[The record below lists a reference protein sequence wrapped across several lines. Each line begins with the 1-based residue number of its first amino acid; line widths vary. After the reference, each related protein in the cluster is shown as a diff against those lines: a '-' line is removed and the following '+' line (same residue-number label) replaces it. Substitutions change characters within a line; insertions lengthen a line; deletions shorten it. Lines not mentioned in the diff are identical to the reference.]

1 MLYSSCMV
9 GGNMYINL
17 YVSICAFLIS
27 FFLLINF
34 FSKKRYDNKET
45 KIFSYMLI
53 FNFINTIFTLSIVFI
68 EKTNIINIIFLKILN
83 KLNNVIQ
90 LGWIWLLFLYMLYM
104 LCNNKEKKYNLIK
117 IITVIINILLGILIF
132 ILPTSFYNNIYL
144 NGLSETFS
152 YIIYFVYL
160 LVIIILTIKN
170 IKNMSN
176 KKNIIVFTISLLLML
191 IALIIKKIN
200 PELLIISSIFTY
212 INLIINSTEDPDSR
226 LLLELQKEKE
236 KNEKLNNIK
245 IDFLT
250 NMNHEF
256 RTSLNTIVGFSEC
269 IKQEDSID
277 ACKNDADDI
286 ITSSQN
292 LLEII
297 NDVLDISKLETN
309 NMKITEED
317 YKPLEIFENVISLLK
332 PKLSEKEIEI
342 KTNFN
347 ENIPYMLFGDSNKVK
362 QIITNILMN
371 SIKYTE
377 DGSINF
383 EVNCTSEKDKC
394 NLVISI
400 ENTGKAIKKENKS
413 SNNLK
418 EFNKNIV
425 EQSELEFSIAKKFA
439 DMLGGKIV
447 LDEKN
452 MDKTKVTIYLNQKIK
467 MQGVPLIAEISK
479 LEESIKPQQEDYSDK
494 KVLIVDDN
502 KMNLKVAT
510 RLLKNYNIITT
521 EVLNGDEAI
530 SKIKN
535 NEKYN
540 LIFLDDIMPQKNG
553 KETLNEFKKIKG
565 FDIPV
570 IVLTANVLEGMKEKY
585 IEEGFDDY
593 LAKPINKEE
602 LKKILNKF
610 LIDRKSDIEDT
621 ILFSPNSK
629 FEPLSKELLEEVELV
644 NDIEIDKNIEQI
656 EEKIEEKKQLN
667 YKNKKFLIENNID
680 VDAAEKLLGEMS
692 TYDDAL
698 ADFIKEADSKYNLLQ
713 GYMKIDK
720 LEKCYNIFRTIK
732 TDTRYLGFIELNSI
746 FSNLEKAI
754 KENDIDYVKNNIKTS
769 LKVFKKYI
777 EISKEYLGK

>member
-1 MLYSSCMV
+1 
-9 GGNMYINL
+9 MYINL
-17 YVSICAFLIS
+17 YVSICALLIS

-160 LVIIILTIKN
+160 LFIIILT

-191 IALIIKKIN
+191 TALIIKKIN

-362 QIITNILMN
+362 RIITNILMN
-371 SIKYTE
+371 SIKHTE

-383 EVNCTSEKDKC
+383 EVNCTSEKGKC

-400 ENTGKAIKKENKS
+400 ENTGKTIKKENKL

-425 EQSELEFSIAKKFA
+425 EQSELEFSIAKKFV

-452 MDKTKVTIYLNQKIK
+452 MNKTKVTIYLNQKIK

-521 EVLNGDEAI
+521 EVLNGYEAI
-530 SKIKN
+530 NKIKN
-535 NEKYN
+535 NEKYD
-540 LIFLDDIMPQKNG
+540 LIFLDDKMPQKNG

-644 NDIEIDKNIEQI
+644 NDIEIDNDIEQI

>member
-1 MLYSSCMV
+1 
-9 GGNMYINL
+9 MYINL
-17 YVSICAFLIS
+17 YVSICALLIS

-104 LCNNKEKKYNLIK
+104 LCNNKEKKYNFIK

-132 ILPTSFYNNIYL
+132 IFPISFYNNIYL

-160 LVIIILTIKN
+160 LFIIILT

-191 IALIIKKIN
+191 TALIIKKIN

-297 NDVLDISKLETN
+297 NDVLDISKIETN

-400 ENTGKAIKKENKS
+400 ENTGKTIKKENKS

-425 EQSELEFSIAKKFA
+425 EQSELEFSIAKKFV

-452 MDKTKVTIYLNQKIK
+452 MNKTKVTIYLNQKIK

-521 EVLNGDEAI
+521 EVLNGYEAI
-530 SKIKN
+530 NKIKN
-535 NEKYN
+535 NEKYD
-540 LIFLDDIMPQKNG
+540 LIFLDDKMPQKNG

-644 NDIEIDKNIEQI
+644 NDIEIDNDIEQI

>member
-1 MLYSSCMV
+1 
-9 GGNMYINL
+9 MYINL
-17 YVSICAFLIS
+17 YVSICALLIS

-104 LCNNKEKKYNLIK
+104 LCNNKEKKYNLMK

-191 IALIIKKIN
+191 TAFIIKKIN

-425 EQSELEFSIAKKFA
+425 EQSELEFSIAKKFV

-452 MDKTKVTIYLNQKIK
+452 MNKTKVTIYLNQKIK

-521 EVLNGDEAI
+521 EVLNGYEAI
-530 SKIKN
+530 NKIKN
-535 NEKYN
+535 NEKYD
-540 LIFLDDIMPQKNG
+540 LIFLDDKMPQKNG
-553 KETLNEFKKIKG
+553 KETINEFKKIKG

-602 LKKILNKF
+602 LKKILDKF
-610 LIDRKSDIEDT
+610 LIDKKSDIEDT

-644 NDIEIDKNIEQI
+644 NDIEIDNDIEQI

-746 FSNLEKAI
+746 FSNFEKAI

>member
-1 MLYSSCMV
+1 
-9 GGNMYINL
+9 MYINL
-17 YVSICAFLIS
+17 YVSICALLIS

-191 IALIIKKIN
+191 TALIIKKIN

-236 KNEKLNNIK
+236 KNENLNNIK

-250 NMNHEF
+250 NMNYEF

-317 YKPLEIFENVISLLK
+317 YKPLEIFENVISSLK

-371 SIKYTE
+371 SIKHTE

-400 ENTGKAIKKENKS
+400 ENTGKTIKKENKS

-425 EQSELEFSIAKKFA
+425 EQSELEFLIAKKFV

-452 MDKTKVTIYLNQKIK
+452 INKTKVTIYLNQKIK

-521 EVLNGDEAI
+521 EVLNGYEAI
-530 SKIKN
+530 NKIKN
-535 NEKYN
+535 NEKYD
-540 LIFLDDIMPQKNG
+540 LIFLDDIMPKKNG
-553 KETLNEFKKIKG
+553 KETLNELKKIKG

-644 NDIEIDKNIEQI
+644 NDIEIDNDIEQI

>member
-1 MLYSSCMV
+1 
-9 GGNMYINL
+9 MYINL
-17 YVSICAFLIS
+17 YVSICALLIS

-132 ILPTSFYNNIYL
+132 ILSTSFYNNIYL

-170 IKNMSN
+170 IKNISN

-191 IALIIKKIN
+191 TAFIIKKIN

-362 QIITNILMN
+362 RIITNILMN
-371 SIKYTE
+371 SIKHTE

-383 EVNCTSEKDKC
+383 EVNCTSEKGKC

-400 ENTGKAIKKENKS
+400 ENTGKTIKKENKS

-425 EQSELEFSIAKKFA
+425 EQSELEFLIAKKFV

-452 MDKTKVTIYLNQKIK
+452 INKTKVTIYLNQKIK

-521 EVLNGDEAI
+521 EVLNGYEAI
-530 SKIKN
+530 NKIKN
-535 NEKYN
+535 NEKYD
-540 LIFLDDIMPQKNG
+540 LIFLDDIMPKKNG
-553 KETLNEFKKIKG
+553 KETLNELKKIKG

-629 FEPLSKELLEEVELV
+629 FEQLSKELLEEVELV
-644 NDIEIDKNIEQI
+644 NDIEIDNDIEQI

-698 ADFIKEADSKYNLLQ
+698 TDFIKEADSKYNLLQ

>member
-1 MLYSSCMV
+1 
-9 GGNMYINL
+9 MYINL
-17 YVSICAFLIS
+17 YVSICALLIS

-45 KIFSYMLI
+45 KIFLYMLI
-53 FNFINTIFTLSIVFI
+53 FNFINTIFTLGIVFI

-144 NGLSETFS
+144 NGLFETFS

-191 IALIIKKIN
+191 TAFIIKKIN

-317 YKPLEIFENVISLLK
+317 YKPLEIFENVISSLK

-371 SIKYTE
+371 SIKHTE

-400 ENTGKAIKKENKS
+400 ENTGKTIKKENKS

-425 EQSELEFSIAKKFA
+425 EQSELEFLIAKKFV

-452 MDKTKVTIYLNQKIK
+452 INKTKVTIYLNQKIK

-521 EVLNGDEAI
+521 EVLNGYEAI
-530 SKIKN
+530 NKIKN
-535 NEKYN
+535 NEKYD
-540 LIFLDDIMPQKNG
+540 LIFLDDIMPKKNG
-553 KETLNEFKKIKG
+553 KETLNELKKIKG

-570 IVLTANVLEGMKEKY
+570 IVL
-585 IEEGFDDY
+585 
-593 LAKPINKEE
+593 
-602 LKKILNKF
+602 
-610 LIDRKSDIEDT
+610 
-621 ILFSPNSK
+621 
-629 FEPLSKELLEEVELV
+629 
-644 NDIEIDKNIEQI
+644 
-656 EEKIEEKKQLN
+656 
-667 YKNKKFLIENNID
+667 
-680 VDAAEKLLGEMS
+680 
-692 TYDDAL
+692 
-698 ADFIKEADSKYNLLQ
+698 
-713 GYMKIDK
+713 
-720 LEKCYNIFRTIK
+720 
-732 TDTRYLGFIELNSI
+732 
-746 FSNLEKAI
+746 
-754 KENDIDYVKNNIKTS
+754 
-769 LKVFKKYI
+769 
-777 EISKEYLGK
+777 

>member
-1 MLYSSCMV
+1 M
-9 GGNMYINL
+9 
-17 YVSICAFLIS
+17 
-27 FFLLINF
+27 
-34 FSKKRYDNKET
+34 
-45 KIFSYMLI
+45 
-53 FNFINTIFTLSIVFI
+53 
-68 EKTNIINIIFLKILN
+68 
-83 KLNNVIQ
+83 
-90 LGWIWLLFLYMLYM
+90 
-104 LCNNKEKKYNLIK
+104 
-117 IITVIINILLGILIF
+117 
-132 ILPTSFYNNIYL
+132 
-144 NGLSETFS
+144 
-152 YIIYFVYL
+152 
-160 LVIIILTIKN
+160 
-170 IKNMSN
+170 
-176 KKNIIVFTISLLLML
+176 
-191 IALIIKKIN
+191 
-200 PELLIISSIFTY
+200 
-212 INLIINSTEDPDSR
+212 
-226 LLLELQKEKE
+226 LLELQKEKE
-236 KNEKLNNIK
+236 KNENLNNIK

-250 NMNHEF
+250 NMNYEF

-317 YKPLEIFENVISLLK
+317 YKPLEIFENVISSLK

-371 SIKYTE
+371 SIKHTE

-400 ENTGKAIKKENKS
+400 ENTGKTIKKENKS

-425 EQSELEFSIAKKFA
+425 EQSELEFLIAKKFV

-452 MDKTKVTIYLNQKIK
+452 INKTKVTIYLNQKIK

-521 EVLNGDEAI
+521 EVLNGYEAI
-530 SKIKN
+530 NKIKN
-535 NEKYN
+535 NEKYD
-540 LIFLDDIMPQKNG
+540 LIFLDDIMPKKNG
-553 KETLNEFKKIKG
+553 KETLNE
-565 FDIPV
+565 
-570 IVLTANVLEGMKEKY
+570 
-585 IEEGFDDY
+585 
-593 LAKPINKEE
+593 
-602 LKKILNKF
+602 LKKSKD
-610 LIDRKSDIEDT
+610 LIY
-621 ILFSPNSK
+621 
-629 FEPLSKELLEEVELV
+629 
-644 NDIEIDKNIEQI
+644 Q
-656 EEKIEEKKQLN
+656 
-667 YKNKKFLIENNID
+667 
-680 VDAAEKLLGEMS
+680 
-692 TYDDAL
+692 
-698 ADFIKEADSKYNLLQ
+698 
-713 GYMKIDK
+713 
-720 LEKCYNIFRTIK
+720 
-732 TDTRYLGFIELNSI
+732 
-746 FSNLEKAI
+746 
-754 KENDIDYVKNNIKTS
+754 S
-769 LKVFKKYI
+769 LY
-777 EISKEYLGK
+777 

>member
-1 MLYSSCMV
+1 
-9 GGNMYINL
+9 MYINL
-17 YVSICAFLIS
+17 YVSICALLIS

-53 FNFINTIFTLSIVFI
+53 FNFINTIFTLGIVFI

-176 KKNIIVFTISLLLML
+176 KKNIIVFIISLLLML
-191 IALIIKKIN
+191 TALIIKKIN

-292 LLEII
+292 LFEII

-371 SIKYTE
+371 SIKHTE

-400 ENTGKAIKKENKS
+400 ENTGKTIKKENKS

-447 LDEKN
+447 LNEKN
-452 MDKTKVTIYLNQKIK
+452 INKTKVTIYLNQKIK

-521 EVLNGDEAI
+521 EVLNGYEAI
-530 SKIKN
+530 NKIKN
-535 NEKYN
+535 NEKYD
-540 LIFLDDIMPQKNG
+540 LIFLDDIMPKKNG
-553 KETLNEFKKIKG
+553 KETLNELKKIKG

-644 NDIEIDKNIEQI
+644 NDIEIDNDIEQI

>member
-1 MLYSSCMV
+1 
-9 GGNMYINL
+9 MYINL
-17 YVSICAFLIS
+17 YVSICALLIS

-34 FSKKRYDNKET
+34 FPKKRYDNKET

-53 FNFINTIFTLSIVFI
+53 FNFINTIFTLGIVFI

-117 IITVIINILLGILIF
+117 IITIIINILLGILIF

-191 IALIIKKIN
+191 TALIIKKIN

-362 QIITNILMN
+362 RIITNILMN
-371 SIKYTE
+371 SIKHTE

-383 EVNCTSEKDKC
+383 EVNCTSEKGKC

-400 ENTGKAIKKENKS
+400 ENTGKTIKKENKL

-425 EQSELEFSIAKKFA
+425 EQSELEFSIAKKFV

-452 MDKTKVTIYLNQKIK
+452 MNKTKVTIYLNQKIK

-521 EVLNGDEAI
+521 EVLNGYEAI
-530 SKIKN
+530 NKIKN
-535 NEKYN
+535 NEKYD
-540 LIFLDDIMPQKNG
+540 LIFLDDKMPQKNG

-602 LKKILNKF
+602 LKKILDKF
-610 LIDRKSDIEDT
+610 LIDKKSDIEDT

-644 NDIEIDKNIEQI
+644 NDIEIDNNIEQI

>member
-1 MLYSSCMV
+1 
-9 GGNMYINL
+9 MYINL
-17 YVSICAFLIS
+17 YVSICALLIS

-83 KLNNVIQ
+83 KLNNIIQ

-152 YIIYFVYL
+152 YIIYFAYL

-191 IALIIKKIN
+191 TALIIKKIN

-425 EQSELEFSIAKKFA
+425 EQSELEFSIAKKFV

-452 MDKTKVTIYLNQKIK
+452 MNKTKVTIYLNQKIK

-521 EVLNGDEAI
+521 EVLNGYEAI
-530 SKIKN
+530 NKIKN
-535 NEKYN
+535 NEKYD
-540 LIFLDDIMPQKNG
+540 LIFLDDKMPQKNG

-602 LKKILNKF
+602 LKKILDKF
-610 LIDRKSDIEDT
+610 LIDKKSDIEDT

-644 NDIEIDKNIEQI
+644 NDIEIDNDIEQI

-746 FSNLEKAI
+746 FLNLEKAI

>member
-1 MLYSSCMV
+1 
-9 GGNMYINL
+9 MYINL
-17 YVSICAFLIS
+17 YVSICALLIS

-34 FSKKRYDNKET
+34 FSKKRYDNEET

-53 FNFINTIFTLSIVFI
+53 FNFINTIFTLGIVFI

-152 YIIYFVYL
+152 YIIYFVCL

-191 IALIIKKIN
+191 TALIIKKIN

-250 NMNHEF
+250 NMNYEF

-317 YKPLEIFENVISLLK
+317 YKPLEIFENVISSLK

-371 SIKYTE
+371 SIKHTE

-400 ENTGKAIKKENKS
+400 ENTGKTIKKENKS

-425 EQSELEFSIAKKFA
+425 EQSELEFLIAKKFV

-452 MDKTKVTIYLNQKIK
+452 INKTKVTIYLNQKIK

-521 EVLNGDEAI
+521 EVLNGYEAI
-530 SKIKN
+530 NKIKN
-535 NEKYN
+535 NEKYD
-540 LIFLDDIMPQKNG
+540 LIFLDDIMPKKNG
-553 KETLNEFKKIKG
+553 KETLNELKKIKG

-629 FEPLSKELLEEVELV
+629 FEQLSKELLEEVELV
-644 NDIEIDKNIEQI
+644 NDIEIDNDIEQI

-698 ADFIKEADSKYNLLQ
+698 DDFIKEADSKYNLLQ

>member
-1 MLYSSCMV
+1 
-9 GGNMYINL
+9 MYINL
-17 YVSICAFLIS
+17 YVSICALLIS

-83 KLNNVIQ
+83 KLNNIIQ

-104 LCNNKEKKYNLIK
+104 LCNNKEIKYNLMK

-160 LVIIILTIKN
+160 LFIIILTIKN

-362 QIITNILMN
+362 QIINNILMN
-371 SIKYTE
+371 SIKHTE

-400 ENTGKAIKKENKS
+400 ENTGKTIKKENKS

-521 EVLNGDEAI
+521 EVLNGYEAI
-530 SKIKN
+530 NKIKN
-535 NEKYN
+535 NEKYD
-540 LIFLDDIMPQKNG
+540 LIFLDDKMPQKNG

-602 LKKILNKF
+602 LKKILDKF
-610 LIDRKSDIEDT
+610 LIDKKSDIEDT

-644 NDIEIDKNIEQI
+644 NDIEIDNDIEQI

>member
-1 MLYSSCMV
+1 
-9 GGNMYINL
+9 MYINL
-17 YVSICAFLIS
+17 YVSICALLIS

-34 FSKKRYDNKET
+34 FSKKRYDNEET

-53 FNFINTIFTLSIVFI
+53 FNFINTIFTLGIVFI

-152 YIIYFVYL
+152 YIIYFVCL

-191 IALIIKKIN
+191 TALIIKKIN

-212 INLIINSTEDPDSR
+212 INLIINSIEDPDSR

-250 NMNHEF
+250 NMNYEF

-317 YKPLEIFENVISLLK
+317 YKPLEIFENVISSLK

-371 SIKYTE
+371 SIKHTE

-400 ENTGKAIKKENKS
+400 ENTGKTIKKENKS

-425 EQSELEFSIAKKFA
+425 EQSELEFLIAKKFV

-452 MDKTKVTIYLNQKIK
+452 INKTKVTIYLNQKIK

-521 EVLNGDEAI
+521 EVLNGYEAI
-530 SKIKN
+530 NKIKN
-535 NEKYN
+535 NEKYD
-540 LIFLDDIMPQKNG
+540 LIFLDDIMPKKNG
-553 KETLNEFKKIKG
+553 KETLNELKKIKG

-644 NDIEIDKNIEQI
+644 NDIEIDNDIEQI

>member
-1 MLYSSCMV
+1 M
-9 GGNMYINL
+9 
-17 YVSICAFLIS
+17 
-27 FFLLINF
+27 
-34 FSKKRYDNKET
+34 KRR
-45 KIFSYMLI
+45 
-53 FNFINTIFTLSIVFI
+53 V
-68 EKTNIINIIFLKILN
+68 
-83 KLNNVIQ
+83 
-90 LGWIWLLFLYMLYM
+90 
-104 LCNNKEKKYNLIK
+104 
-117 IITVIINILLGILIF
+117 
-132 ILPTSFYNNIYL
+132 
-144 NGLSETFS
+144 
-152 YIIYFVYL
+152 
-160 LVIIILTIKN
+160 
-170 IKNMSN
+170 
-176 KKNIIVFTISLLLML
+176 
-191 IALIIKKIN
+191 
-200 PELLIISSIFTY
+200 
-212 INLIINSTEDPDSR
+212 
-226 LLLELQKEKE
+226 
-236 KNEKLNNIK
+236 
-245 IDFLT
+245 
-250 NMNHEF
+250 
-256 RTSLNTIVGFSEC
+256 
-269 IKQEDSID
+269 
-277 ACKNDADDI
+277 
-286 ITSSQN
+286 
-292 LLEII
+292 
-297 NDVLDISKLETN
+297 
-309 NMKITEED
+309 
-317 YKPLEIFENVISLLK
+317 
-332 PKLSEKEIEI
+332 
-342 KTNFN
+342 
-347 ENIPYMLFGDSNKVK
+347 
-362 QIITNILMN
+362 
-371 SIKYTE
+371 
-377 DGSINF
+377 
-383 EVNCTSEKDKC
+383 
-394 NLVISI
+394 
-400 ENTGKAIKKENKS
+400 TGKTIKKENKS

-425 EQSELEFSIAKKFA
+425 EQSELEFLIAKKFV

-452 MDKTKVTIYLNQKIK
+452 INKTKVTIYLNQKIK

-521 EVLNGDEAI
+521 EVLNGYEAI
-530 SKIKN
+530 NKIKN
-535 NEKYN
+535 NEKYD
-540 LIFLDDIMPQKNG
+540 LIFL
-553 KETLNEFKKIKG
+553 
-565 FDIPV
+565 
-570 IVLTANVLEGMKEKY
+570 NVLVGMKEKY

-644 NDIEIDKNIEQI
+644 NDIEIDNDIEQI

-698 ADFIKEADSKYNLLQ
+698 TDFIKEADSKYNLLQ

>member
-1 MLYSSCMV
+1 
-9 GGNMYINL
+9 MYINL
-17 YVSICAFLIS
+17 YVSICALLIS

-191 IALIIKKIN
+191 TALIIKKIN

-362 QIITNILMN
+362 RIITNILMN
-371 SIKYTE
+371 SIKHTE

-383 EVNCTSEKDKC
+383 EVNCTSEKGKC

-400 ENTGKAIKKENKS
+400 ENTGKTIKKENKS

-425 EQSELEFSIAKKFA
+425 EQSELEFSIAKKFV

-452 MDKTKVTIYLNQKIK
+452 INKTKVTIYLNQKIK

-521 EVLNGDEAI
+521 EVLNGYEAI
-530 SKIKN
+530 NKIKN
-535 NEKYN
+535 NEKYD
-540 LIFLDDIMPQKNG
+540 LIFLDDIMPKKNG
-553 KETLNEFKKIKG
+553 KETLNELKKIKG

-629 FEPLSKELLEEVELV
+629 FEQLSKELLEEVELV
-644 NDIEIDKNIEQI
+644 NDIEIDNDIEQI

-698 ADFIKEADSKYNLLQ
+698 TDFIKEADSKYNLLQ

>member
-1 MLYSSCMV
+1 
-9 GGNMYINL
+9 MYINL

-521 EVLNGDEAI
+521 EVLNGYEAI
-530 SKIKN
+530 NKIKN

>member
-1 MLYSSCMV
+1 
-9 GGNMYINL
+9 MYINL
-17 YVSICAFLIS
+17 YVSICALLIS

-83 KLNNVIQ
+83 KLNNIIQ

-176 KKNIIVFTISLLLML
+176 KKNVIVFTISLLLML
-191 IALIIKKIN
+191 TAFIIKKIN

-371 SIKYTE
+371 SIKHTE

-400 ENTGKAIKKENKS
+400 ENTGKTIKKENKS

-425 EQSELEFSIAKKFA
+425 EQSELEFSIAKKFV

-452 MDKTKVTIYLNQKIK
+452 MNKTKVTIYLNQKIK

-502 KMNLKVAT
+502 KMNLKVTT

-521 EVLNGDEAI
+521 EVLNGYEAI
-530 SKIKN
+530 NKIKN
-535 NEKYN
+535 NEKYD
-540 LIFLDDIMPQKNG
+540 LIFLDDKMPQKNG

-565 FDIPV
+565 FDIPA

-602 LKKILNKF
+602 LKKILDKF
-610 LIDRKSDIEDT
+610 LIDKKSDIEDT

>member
-1 MLYSSCMV
+1 
-9 GGNMYINL
+9 MYINL
-17 YVSICAFLIS
+17 YVSICALLIS

-83 KLNNVIQ
+83 KLNNIIQ

-104 LCNNKEKKYNLIK
+104 LCNNKEKKYNLMK

-160 LVIIILTIKN
+160 LFIIILTIKN

-191 IALIIKKIN
+191 TALIIKKIN

-297 NDVLDISKLETN
+297 NDVLDISKIETN

-400 ENTGKAIKKENKS
+400 ENTGKTIKKENKS

-425 EQSELEFSIAKKFA
+425 EQSELEFSIAKKFV

-452 MDKTKVTIYLNQKIK
+452 MNKTKVTIYLNQKIK

-521 EVLNGDEAI
+521 EVLNGYEAI
-530 SKIKN
+530 NKIKN
-535 NEKYN
+535 NEKYD
-540 LIFLDDIMPQKNG
+540 LIFLDDKMPQKNG

-644 NDIEIDKNIEQI
+644 NDIEIDNDIEQI

>member
-1 MLYSSCMV
+1 
-9 GGNMYINL
+9 MYINL

-53 FNFINTIFTLSIVFI
+53 FNFINTIFTLGIVFI

-347 ENIPYMLFGDSNKVK
+347 ENIPYMLLGDSNKVK
-362 QIITNILMN
+362 RIITNILMN
-371 SIKYTE
+371 SIKHTE

-383 EVNCTSEKDKC
+383 EVNCTSEKGKC

-400 ENTGKAIKKENKS
+400 ENTGKTIKKENKS

-425 EQSELEFSIAKKFA
+425 EQSELEFSIAKKFV

-452 MDKTKVTIYLNQKIK
+452 INKTKVTIYLNQKIK

-521 EVLNGDEAI
+521 EVLNGYEAI
-530 SKIKN
+530 NKIKN
-535 NEKYN
+535 NEKYD
-540 LIFLDDIMPQKNG
+540 LIFLDDIMPKKNG
-553 KETLNEFKKIKG
+553 KETLNELKKIKG

-644 NDIEIDKNIEQI
+644 NDIEIDNDIEQI

-698 ADFIKEADSKYNLLQ
+698 TDFIKEADSKYNLLQ

>member
-1 MLYSSCMV
+1 
-9 GGNMYINL
+9 MYINL

-383 EVNCTSEKDKC
+383 EVNCTSEKGKC

-400 ENTGKAIKKENKS
+400 ENTGKTIKKENKS

-425 EQSELEFSIAKKFA
+425 EQSELEFSIAKKFV

-452 MDKTKVTIYLNQKIK
+452 INKTKVTIYLNQKIK

-521 EVLNGDEAI
+521 EVLNGYEAI
-530 SKIKN
+530 NKIKN
-535 NEKYN
+535 NEKYD
-540 LIFLDDIMPQKNG
+540 LIFLDDIMPKKNG
-553 KETLNEFKKIKG
+553 KETLNELKKIKG

-629 FEPLSKELLEEVELV
+629 FEQLSKELLEEVELV
-644 NDIEIDKNIEQI
+644 NDIEIDNDIEQI

-698 ADFIKEADSKYNLLQ
+698 TDFIKEADSKYNLLQ

>member
-1 MLYSSCMV
+1 
-9 GGNMYINL
+9 MYINL

-27 FFLLINF
+27 FFLLLNF

>member
-1 MLYSSCMV
+1 
-9 GGNMYINL
+9 MYINL
-17 YVSICAFLIS
+17 YVSICALLIS

-53 FNFINTIFTLSIVFI
+53 FNFINTIFTLGIVFI
-68 EKTNIINIIFLKILN
+68 EKINIINIIFLKILN

-132 ILPTSFYNNIYL
+132 ILPISFYNNIYL

-160 LVIIILTIKN
+160 LFIIILTIKN

-191 IALIIKKIN
+191 TALIIKKIN

-250 NMNHEF
+250 NMNYEF

-317 YKPLEIFENVISLLK
+317 YKPLEIFENVISSLK

-371 SIKYTE
+371 SIKHTE

-400 ENTGKAIKKENKS
+400 ENTGKTIKKENKS

-425 EQSELEFSIAKKFA
+425 EQSELEFLIAKKFV

-452 MDKTKVTIYLNQKIK
+452 INKTKVTIYLNQKIK

-521 EVLNGDEAI
+521 EVLNGYEAI
-530 SKIKN
+530 NKIKN
-535 NEKYN
+535 NEKYD
-540 LIFLDDIMPQKNG
+540 LIFLDDIMPKKNG
-553 KETLNEFKKIKG
+553 KETLNELKKIKG

-644 NDIEIDKNIEQI
+644 NDIEIDNDIEQI

>member
-1 MLYSSCMV
+1 
-9 GGNMYINL
+9 MYINL
-17 YVSICAFLIS
+17 YVSICALLIS

-132 ILPTSFYNNIYL
+132 ILSTSFYNNIYL

-170 IKNMSN
+170 IKNISN

-191 IALIIKKIN
+191 TAFIIKKIN

-317 YKPLEIFENVISLLK
+317 YKPLEIFENVISSLK

-362 QIITNILMN
+362 RIITNILMN
-371 SIKYTE
+371 SIKHTE

-383 EVNCTSEKDKC
+383 EVNCTSEKGKC

-400 ENTGKAIKKENKS
+400 ENIGKTIKKENKS

-418 EFNKNIV
+418 VFNKNIV
-425 EQSELEFSIAKKFA
+425 EQSELEFLIAKKFV

-452 MDKTKVTIYLNQKIK
+452 INKTKVTIYLNQKIK

-521 EVLNGDEAI
+521 EVLNSYEAI
-530 SKIKN
+530 NKIKN
-535 NEKYN
+535 NEKYD
-540 LIFLDDIMPQKNG
+540 LIFLDDIMPKKNG
-553 KETLNEFKKIKG
+553 KETLNELKKIKG

-644 NDIEIDKNIEQI
+644 NDIEIDNDIEQI

>member
-1 MLYSSCMV
+1 
-9 GGNMYINL
+9 MYINL
-17 YVSICAFLIS
+17 YVSICALLIS

-104 LCNNKEKKYNLIK
+104 LCNNKEKKYNFIK

-132 ILPTSFYNNIYL
+132 IFPISFYNNIYL

-160 LVIIILTIKN
+160 LFIIILT

-191 IALIIKKIN
+191 TAFIIKKIN

-371 SIKYTE
+371 SIKHTE

-425 EQSELEFSIAKKFA
+425 EQSELEFSIAKKFV

-452 MDKTKVTIYLNQKIK
+452 MNKTKVTIYLNQKIK

-521 EVLNGDEAI
+521 EVLNGYEAI
-530 SKIKN
+530 NKIKN
-535 NEKYN
+535 NEKYD
-540 LIFLDDIMPQKNG
+540 LIFLDDKMPQKNG

-644 NDIEIDKNIEQI
+644 NDIEIDNDIEQI

>member
-1 MLYSSCMV
+1 
-9 GGNMYINL
+9 MYINL
-17 YVSICAFLIS
+17 YVSICALLIS

-34 FSKKRYDNKET
+34 FSKKRYDNEET

-53 FNFINTIFTLSIVFI
+53 FNFINTIFTLGIVFI

-152 YIIYFVYL
+152 YIIYFVCL

-191 IALIIKKIN
+191 TALIIKKIN

-236 KNEKLNNIK
+236 KTEKLNNIK

-250 NMNHEF
+250 NMNYEF

-317 YKPLEIFENVISLLK
+317 YKPLEIFENVISSLK

-371 SIKYTE
+371 SIKHTE

-400 ENTGKAIKKENKS
+400 ENTGKTIKKENKS

-425 EQSELEFSIAKKFA
+425 EQSELEFLIAKKFV

-452 MDKTKVTIYLNQKIK
+452 INKTKVTIYLNQKIK

-521 EVLNGDEAI
+521 EVLNGYEAI
-530 SKIKN
+530 NKIKN
-535 NEKYN
+535 NEKYD
-540 LIFLDDIMPQKNG
+540 LIFLDDIMPKKNG
-553 KETLNEFKKIKG
+553 KETLNELKKIKG

-629 FEPLSKELLEEVELV
+629 FEQLSKELLEEVELV
-644 NDIEIDKNIEQI
+644 NDIEIDNDIEQI

>member
-1 MLYSSCMV
+1 
-9 GGNMYINL
+9 MYINL
-17 YVSICAFLIS
+17 YVSICALLIS

-53 FNFINTIFTLSIVFI
+53 FNFINTIFTLGIVFI

-83 KLNNVIQ
+83 KLNNIIQ

-191 IALIIKKIN
+191 TALIIKKIN

-250 NMNHEF
+250 NMNYEF

-371 SIKYTE
+371 SIKHTE

-400 ENTGKAIKKENKS
+400 ENTGKTTKKENKS

-425 EQSELEFSIAKKFA
+425 EQSELEFSIAKKFV

-452 MDKTKVTIYLNQKIK
+452 MNKTKVTIYLNQKIK

-521 EVLNGDEAI
+521 EVLNGYEAI

-535 NEKYN
+535 NEKYD

-602 LKKILNKF
+602 LKKILDKF
-610 LIDRKSDIEDT
+610 LIDKKSDIEDT

-644 NDIEIDKNIEQI
+644 NDIEIDNDIEQI

>member
-1 MLYSSCMV
+1 
-9 GGNMYINL
+9 MYINL
-17 YVSICAFLIS
+17 YVSICALLIS

-160 LVIIILTIKN
+160 FVIIILTIKN

-191 IALIIKKIN
+191 TALIIKKIN

-250 NMNHEF
+250 NMNYEF

-317 YKPLEIFENVISLLK
+317 YKPLEIFENVISSLK

-371 SIKYTE
+371 SIKHTE

-400 ENTGKAIKKENKS
+400 ENTGKTIKKENKS

-425 EQSELEFSIAKKFA
+425 EQSELEFSIAKKFV

-452 MDKTKVTIYLNQKIK
+452 INKTKVTIYLNQKIK

-521 EVLNGDEAI
+521 EVLNGYEAI
-530 SKIKN
+530 NKIKN
-535 NEKYN
+535 NEKYD
-540 LIFLDDIMPQKNG
+540 LIFLDDIMPKKNG
-553 KETLNEFKKIKG
+553 KETLNELKKIKG

-629 FEPLSKELLEEVELV
+629 FEPLSKKLLEEVELV
-644 NDIEIDKNIEQI
+644 NDIEIDNDIEQI

>member
-1 MLYSSCMV
+1 
-9 GGNMYINL
+9 MYINL
-17 YVSICAFLIS
+17 YVSICALLIS

-104 LCNNKEKKYNLIK
+104 LCNNKEKKYNLMK

-132 ILPTSFYNNIYL
+132 ILPISFYNNIYL

-191 IALIIKKIN
+191 TALIIKKIN

-317 YKPLEIFENVISLLK
+317 YKPLEIFENVISSLK

-371 SIKYTE
+371 SIKHTE

-383 EVNCTSEKDKC
+383 EVNCTSEKGKC

-400 ENTGKAIKKENKS
+400 ENTGKTIKKENKS

-425 EQSELEFSIAKKFA
+425 EQSELEFSIAKKFV

-452 MDKTKVTIYLNQKIK
+452 INKTKVTIYLNQKIK

-521 EVLNGDEAI
+521 EVLNGYEAI
-530 SKIKN
+530 NKIKN
-535 NEKYN
+535 NEKYD
-540 LIFLDDIMPQKNG
+540 LIFLDDIMPKKNG
-553 KETLNEFKKIKG
+553 KETLNELKKIKG

-644 NDIEIDKNIEQI
+644 NDIEIDNDIEQI

>member
-1 MLYSSCMV
+1 
-9 GGNMYINL
+9 MYINL
-17 YVSICAFLIS
+17 YVSICALLIS

-34 FSKKRYDNKET
+34 FSKKRYDNEET

-53 FNFINTIFTLSIVFI
+53 FNFINTIFTLGIVFI

-152 YIIYFVYL
+152 YIIYFVCL

-191 IALIIKKIN
+191 TALIIKKIN

-250 NMNHEF
+250 NMNYEF

-317 YKPLEIFENVISLLK
+317 YKPLEIFENVISSLK

-371 SIKYTE
+371 SIKHTE

-400 ENTGKAIKKENKS
+400 ENTGKTIKKENKS

-425 EQSELEFSIAKKFA
+425 EQSELEFLIAKKFV

-452 MDKTKVTIYLNQKIK
+452 INKTKVTIYLNQKIK

-521 EVLNGDEAI
+521 EVLNGYEAI
-530 SKIKN
+530 NKIKN
-535 NEKYN
+535 NEKYD
-540 LIFLDDIMPQKNG
+540 LIFLDDIMPKKNG
-553 KETLNEFKKIKG
+553 KETLNELKKIKG

-610 LIDRKSDIEDT
+610 LIDRKSDIDDT

-629 FEPLSKELLEEVELV
+629 FEQLSKELLEEVELV
-644 NDIEIDKNIEQI
+644 NDIEIDNDIEQI

-698 ADFIKEADSKYNLLQ
+698 DDFIKEADSKYNLLQ

>member
-1 MLYSSCMV
+1 
-9 GGNMYINL
+9 MYINL
-17 YVSICAFLIS
+17 YVSICALLIS

-53 FNFINTIFTLSIVFI
+53 FNFINTIFTLGIVFI

-117 IITVIINILLGILIF
+117 IITIIINILLGILIF

-191 IALIIKKIN
+191 TALIIKKIN

-236 KNEKLNNIK
+236 KTEKLNNIK

-250 NMNHEF
+250 NMNYEF

-317 YKPLEIFENVISLLK
+317 YKPLEIFENVISSLK

-362 QIITNILMN
+362 RIITNILMN
-371 SIKYTE
+371 SIKHTE

-383 EVNCTSEKDKC
+383 EVNCTSEKGKC

-400 ENTGKAIKKENKS
+400 ENTGKTIKKENKS

-425 EQSELEFSIAKKFA
+425 EKSELEFSIAKKFV

-452 MDKTKVTIYLNQKIK
+452 INKTKVTIYLNQKIK

-521 EVLNGDEAI
+521 EVLNGYEAI
-530 SKIKN
+530 NKIKN
-535 NEKYN
+535 NEKYD
-540 LIFLDDIMPQKNG
+540 LIFLDDIMPKKNG
-553 KETLNEFKKIKG
+553 KETLNELKKIKG

-644 NDIEIDKNIEQI
+644 NDIKIDNDIEQI

>member
-1 MLYSSCMV
+1 
-9 GGNMYINL
+9 MYINL
-17 YVSICAFLIS
+17 YVSICALLIS

-191 IALIIKKIN
+191 TALIIKKIN
-200 PELLIISSIFTY
+200 LELLIISSIFTY

-371 SIKYTE
+371 SIKHTE

-400 ENTGKAIKKENKS
+400 ENTGKTIKKENKS

-425 EQSELEFSIAKKFA
+425 EQSELEFSIAKKFV

-521 EVLNGDEAI
+521 EVLNGYEAI
-530 SKIKN
+530 SKINN
-535 NEKYN
+535 NEKYD
-540 LIFLDDIMPQKNG
+540 LIFLDDKMPQKNG

-602 LKKILNKF
+602 LKKILDKF
-610 LIDRKSDIEDT
+610 LIDKKSDIEDT

-644 NDIEIDKNIEQI
+644 NDIEIDNDIEQI

-667 YKNKKFLIENNID
+667 YKNKKFLKENNID

>member
-1 MLYSSCMV
+1 
-9 GGNMYINL
+9 MYINL
-17 YVSICAFLIS
+17 YVSICALLIS

-104 LCNNKEKKYNLIK
+104 LCNNKDKKYNLIK

-132 ILPTSFYNNIYL
+132 IFPISFYNNIYL

-160 LVIIILTIKN
+160 LFIIILTIKN

-191 IALIIKKIN
+191 TAFIIKKIN

-226 LLLELQKEKE
+226 LLLELQKE

-371 SIKYTE
+371 SIKHTE

-400 ENTGKAIKKENKS
+400 ENTGKTIKKENKS

-425 EQSELEFSIAKKFA
+425 EQSELEFSIAKKFV

-452 MDKTKVTIYLNQKIK
+452 MNKTKVTIYLNQKIK

-502 KMNLKVAT
+502 KMNLKVTT

-521 EVLNGDEAI
+521 EVLNGYEAI
-530 SKIKN
+530 NKIKN
-535 NEKYN
+535 NEKYD
-540 LIFLDDIMPQKNG
+540 LIFLDDIMPKKNG
-553 KETLNEFKKIKG
+553 KETLNELKKIKG

-644 NDIEIDKNIEQI
+644 NDIEIDNDIEKI

>member
-1 MLYSSCMV
+1 
-9 GGNMYINL
+9 MYINL
-17 YVSICAFLIS
+17 YVSICALLIS

-53 FNFINTIFTLSIVFI
+53 FNFINTIFTLGIVFI

-191 IALIIKKIN
+191 TALIIKKIN

-236 KNEKLNNIK
+236 KTEKLNNIK

-250 NMNHEF
+250 NMNYEF

-317 YKPLEIFENVISLLK
+317 YKPLEIFENVISSLK

-362 QIITNILMN
+362 RIITNILMN
-371 SIKYTE
+371 SIKHTE

-383 EVNCTSEKDKC
+383 EVNCTSEKGKC

-400 ENTGKAIKKENKS
+400 ENTGKTIKKENKS

-425 EQSELEFSIAKKFA
+425 EQSELEFLIAKKFV

-452 MDKTKVTIYLNQKIK
+452 INKTKVTIYLNQKIK

-521 EVLNGDEAI
+521 EVLNGYEAI
-530 SKIKN
+530 NKIKN
-535 NEKYN
+535 NEKYD
-540 LIFLDDIMPQKNG
+540 LIFLDDIMPKKNG
-553 KETLNEFKKIKG
+553 KETLNELKKIKG

-644 NDIEIDKNIEQI
+644 NDIKIDNDIEQI

>member
-1 MLYSSCMV
+1 
-9 GGNMYINL
+9 MYINL
-17 YVSICAFLIS
+17 YVSICALLIS

-53 FNFINTIFTLSIVFI
+53 FNFINTIFTLGIVFI

-160 LVIIILTIKN
+160 LVIIILIIKN

-191 IALIIKKIN
+191 TALIIKKIN

-212 INLIINSTEDPDSR
+212 INLIINSTEDSDSR

-236 KNEKLNNIK
+236 KTEKLNNIK

-250 NMNHEF
+250 NMNYEF

-317 YKPLEIFENVISLLK
+317 YKPLEIFENVISSLK

-362 QIITNILMN
+362 RIITNILMN
-371 SIKYTE
+371 SIKHTE

-383 EVNCTSEKDKC
+383 EVNCTSEKGKC

-400 ENTGKAIKKENKS
+400 ENTGKTIKKENKS

-418 EFNKNIV
+418 EFNKNII
-425 EQSELEFSIAKKFA
+425 EQSELEFLIAKKFV

-452 MDKTKVTIYLNQKIK
+452 INKTKVTIYLNQKIK

-521 EVLNGDEAI
+521 EVLNGYEAI
-530 SKIKN
+530 NKIKN
-535 NEKYN
+535 NEKYD
-540 LIFLDDIMPQKNG
+540 LIFLDDIMPKKNG
-553 KETLNEFKKIKG
+553 KETLNELKKIKG

-629 FEPLSKELLEEVELV
+629 FEQLSKELLEEVELV
-644 NDIEIDKNIEQI
+644 NDIKIDNDIEQI

-698 ADFIKEADSKYNLLQ
+698 TDFIKEADSKYNLLQ